1 MKDGGNIDVCSGCS
15 NWKNASGKTGGF
27 SSHERSKCHK
37 TALEIVVSLPK
48 TTKDVGEM
56 LSSTYA
62 EGKKGS

>member
-1 MKDGGNIDVCSGCS
+1 MSDDAFIYSGYS

-27 SSHERSKCHK
+27 SCHERSK

-56 LSSTYA
+56 LSSTYTQK
-62 EGKKGS
+62 EKRIRSQY